1 MVSIIVAVFA
11 VVVVGGASTLGY
23 AIYLSSGFV
32 EPERRT
38 PDRSFGVPYGSRT

>member
-1 MVSIIVAVFA
+1 MASIIIAVFA
-11 VVVVGGASTLGY
+11 VVVVGGAAALAY

-38 PDRSFGVPYGSRT
+38 PDRLF